1 MKSYFSSATSK
12 TPKIILDKE
21 KEQFLIS
28 GRSLPEDVREF
39 YYPVFDWF
47 HAYFKDPNKSTNLIF
62 EISYY
67 NTASSKI
74 FLDLLFILKD
84 YLDMGNMVR
93 VTWRYEKE
101 DEEVLEAGEDLMRVS
116 KMPMYFE
123 EVDFI
128 D

>member
-1 MKSYFSSATSK
+1 MNSFFSAATSK

-21 KEQFLIS
+21 KNTFLLS

-39 YYPVFDWF
+39 YYPIIDWF
-47 HAYFKDPNKSTNLIF
+47 HDYFKEPNELTHIVF

-84 YLDMGNMVR
+84 YLDSGNKIKI
-93 VTWRYEKE
+93 TWKHEKD

-116 KMPMYFE
+116 KMPIIFE
-123 EVDFI
+123 EVDII

>member
-1 MKSYFSSATSK
+1 MKSFFSAATGK

-21 KEQFLIS
+21 KNEFIIS

-39 YYPVFDWF
+39 YYPMLDWLQE
-47 HAYFKDPNKSTNLIF
+47 YFKDPNDKTNLII

-74 FLDLLFILKD
+74 FLDMLFLLKD
-84 YLDMGNMVR
+84 YYDKGAKIII
-93 VTWRYEKE
+93 TWRYEKE

-116 KMPMYFE
+116 KMPMVFE
-123 EVDFI
+123 EVDYI